1 MSTKPGILY
10 LIPVL
15 LGDIPVKDVI
25 PEKTRDIAS
34 GLKCLIAENAKTARV
49 FLKLLE
55 LKNPLQEIEVLEMDK
70 HSQKIDFNY
79 YFEKLRSG
87 IDTGIVSEAGMPG
100 IADPGSSFVM
110 QAHKENI
117 KVVPLTGPSSIFL
130 ALAASG
136 MNGQGFI
143 FHGYLPKEK
152 DERQAK
158 IKQLEKQAERFRQTQ
173 IFIET
178 PYRNQPLFNDI
189 INLCNPSTNLC
200 IATDITLPG
209 EFIKTMTVS
218 EWKKQGVDLNKKL
231 AVFLLL

>member
-1 MSTKPGILY
+1 
-10 LIPVL
+10 
-15 LGDIPVKDVI
+15 
-25 PEKTRDIAS
+25 
-34 GLKCLIAENAKTARV
+34 
-49 FLKLLE
+49 
-55 LKNPLQEIEVLEMDK
+55 
-70 HSQKIDFNY
+70 
-79 YFEKLRSG
+79 
-87 IDTGIVSEAGMPG
+87 
-100 IADPGSSFVM
+100 M

-152 DERQAK
+152 EERQAK

-178 PYRNQPLFNDI
+178 PYRNQPLFNDL
-189 INLCNPSTNLC
+189 INFCNASTNLC

-209 EFIKTMTVS
+209 EFIKTMPVS
-218 EWKKQGVDLNKKL
+218 AWKKQEVDLNKKL